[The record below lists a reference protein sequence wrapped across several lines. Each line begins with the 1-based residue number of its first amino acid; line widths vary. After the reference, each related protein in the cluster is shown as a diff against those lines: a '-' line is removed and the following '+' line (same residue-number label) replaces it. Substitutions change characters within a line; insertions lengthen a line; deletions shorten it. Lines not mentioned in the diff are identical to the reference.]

1 MTTDTL
7 YSIQFVANITGIN
20 PHTIRAW
27 EKRYGATTPSRDKN
41 GRRLYSDSEIRR
53 LEVLNKLVSLGTSIS
68 DVANLSEDE
77 LKSVLQK
84 YSVYEMPVKKM
95 KSSLNVREC
104 LNNLMLS
111 LKYFKL
117 DVFAHELEKAE
128 QALEPVDF
136 IHSLITPILEELRL
150 MKGRREV
157 TREQVEQFFYI
168 LKSQL
173 HKKMYSI
180 NYTHKESQRKVI
192 VAAATG
198 PLNELG
204 SMVAA
209 ILFLNKRYDVYYLG
223 GNIDPVT
230 LAELA
235 NQIQPKLLFTGVNY
249 SHDIIFSQD
258 EKESYINSLARHL
271 NEKVKIVVGSFDG
284 SNELKDKKTH
294 VCVDDFDDLDSY
306 IDVA

>member
-1 MTTDTL
+1 MTTESL

-68 DVANLSEDE
+68 DIANLSEED
-77 LKSVLQK
+77 LKSVLEK
-84 YSVYEMPVKKM
+84 YSVYEVPTKKVKFDINIKD
-95 KSSLNVREC
+95 C
-104 LNNLMLS
+104 LNNLLLS
-111 LKYFKL
+111 LRYFKV

-128 QALEPVDF
+128 HAMEPLDF
-136 IHSLITPILEELRL
+136 IHHLVTPVLEELRE

-157 TREQVEQFFYI
+157 TKEQVEQFFYI

-180 NYTHKESQRKVI
+180 NYSHKDTQRKVI
-192 VAAATG
+192 VAAASG

-204 SMVAA
+204 AMVAA
-209 ILFLNKRYDVYYLG
+209 IVFLNKRYDVYYLG

-230 LAELA
+230 LAELS
-235 NQIQPKLLFTGVNY
+235 NQIQPRMVFTGLNY
-249 SHDIIFSQD
+249 SHNLILDKD
-258 EKESYINSLARHL
+258 EKDKYINSLSRHL
-271 NEKVKIVVGSFDG
+271 SEKIKLLVGAFEEGGASQG
-284 SNELKDKKTH
+284 CQSHKL
-294 VCVDDFDDLDSY
+294 VDDFDDLESY
-306 IDVA
+306 IEVA